1 MDAVLA
7 LCGLNLL
14 LCLWIVRLQNKI
26 AKMRWVLEVLSEGMA
41 RVADGEVEIV
51 RTADGIKAVK
61 KEA

>member
-1 MDAVLA
+1 MDSVIA

-14 LCLWIVRLQNKI
+14 LCLWIVRLHNKLD
-26 AKMRWVLEVLSEGMA
+26 KMRLVLAILQEGLA
-41 RVADGEVEIV
+41 RVADGEVSIV